1 MKKSRVIWG
10 LWLVLAVIFC
20 FVTDGVTGYL
30 LLAVSI
36 VLPLLSGITL
46 VHAYAFLSF
55 FTGGKGSVPFSG
67 FLGAVQCADL
77 DRRGWQ

>member
-46 VHAYAFLSF
+46 FAVRGKMDVQLTLAAY
-55 FTGGKGSVPFSG
+55 GEKGK
-67 FLGAVQCADL
+67 AVT
-77 DRRGWQ
+77 

>member
-36 VLPLLSGITL
+36 VLPLLSGDL
-46 VHAYAFLSF
+46 MNDSQSK
-55 FTGGKGSVPFSG
+55 TGSSRI
-67 FLGAVQCADL
+67 L
-77 DRRGWQ
+77 